1 MTKIQ
6 KVAELAG
13 VSTATVSRALAG
25 KSSVSPATRVRV
37 ETAAKELGY
46 VVSAAASSLASGRTR
61 NVGVVTPFL
70 DSWFF
75 MSVLKG
81 AQRALADAGFD
92 LTLYVLDSNP
102 KSDIPHAVNPRRL
115 QLFEDFLQRKRVDA
129 LLAISLE
136 LEQGELD
143 HVRRLNKPVV
153 GLGGPLP
160 GVPTLSVND
169 KEIARLATDHLLAL
183 GHTQIAHISGNAD
196 FELDFHLPSN
206 RRDGYEESLVAAGI
220 KPDPLLVRS
229 ADFTIAG
236 GYDATLQLLGDPRV
250 HPTAIFAASD
260 EMAIGAI
267 LAARDLGKT
276 VPGDLSV
283 IGIDG
288 HDLGSFF
295 GLTTIDQHAE
305 VQGRLA
311 VEKLLAEIE
320 SGKASPEPANTHLAH
335 ELVVR
340 KSTATPAQ
348 PTRD

>member
-25 KSSVSPATRVRV
+25 KSSVSPATRQRV
-37 ETAAKELGY
+37 ESAAKDLGY

-61 NVGVVTPFL
+61 NIGVVTPFL
-70 DSWFF
+70 NSWFYTT
-75 MSVLKG
+75 VLKG
-81 AQRALADAGFD
+81 AQRALADAGYD
-92 LTLYVLDSNP
+92 LTLYILDTNAGN
-102 KSDIPHAVNPRRL
+102 DVPHAANPRRR

-136 LEQGELD
+136 LELEELD
-143 HVRRLNKPVV
+143 HVRRLNKPMV

-160 GVPTLSVND
+160 GVPTLSVDD
-169 KEIARLATDHLLAL
+169 KAIARLATDHLIAL
-183 GHTQIAHISGNAD
+183 GHTQIAHIGGNPD

-206 RRDGYEESLVAAGI
+206 RRDGYEESLVGAGI
-220 KPDPLLVRS
+220 ALNPLMERS

-250 HPTAIFAASD
+250 HPTAVFAASD

-267 LAARDLGKT
+267 LAARDLGKS
-276 VPGDLSV
+276 VPADLSV

-288 HDLGSFF
+288 HDLSAFF
-295 GLTTIDQHAE
+295 NLTTIDQHPEA
-305 VQGRLA
+305 QGRLA
-311 VEKLLAEIE
+311 VQTLLAELE
-320 SGKASPEPANTHLAH
+320 AGTDHQAADNRPLEHN
-335 ELVVR
+335 LVVR
-340 KSTATPAQ
+340 RSTAAPPA
-348 PTRD
+348 PSGV